1 MKHTLI
7 INIVTTVTVTMVT
20 LITVTRKE
28 IAKVKEAKGW
38 SLIFG
43 RRKVGKTF
51 LVKNFIEYDLYFLI
65 KRGGGALIE
74 GGPLNRIDDYD
85 LLLELI
91 INSLKANKIVI
102 VDEFQRLPHDFIEN
116 LQMQHPN
123 GKLILLGSSMHVA
136 QNITSKNSPLLGL
149 LSEIKLSIISP
160 IDIFRSLTKEIG
172 PEYALSLAPYMRD
185 PWTLKYLN
193 QDPIKTIR
201 DILEYSK
208 NAIPALIGETFI
220 DEDRF
225 LSEIYEGVLRSI
237 ASGRNKLND
246 VSNQLFS
253 KKLISANNPSLVRP
267 YVKNMM
273 AMDLIERVPIYDERG
288 FYYSVKSKI
297 MELYYYLDEKYGIEC
312 ETKSLINEVISERLP
327 IHVQFFIGELM
338 AELLDGTFRYE
349 MTKDFDTDIIITK
362 RKKPIF
368 VGEVKWSK
376 HVKLKEVYKFL
387 KNTERYKCRKAII
400 SKVPIETDEIE
411 VITPEEIL
419 KLIGRSS
426 S

>member
-1 MKHTLI
+1 
-7 INIVTTVTVTMVT
+7 MVT

-28 IAKVKEAKGW
+28 IAKVKDSKGW
-38 SLIFG
+38 SLIYG

-51 LVKNFIEYDLYFLI
+51 LVKNFIKHDLYFLI

-74 GGPLNRIDDYD
+74 GGPLKRIDDYE

-102 VDEFQRLPHDFIEN
+102 VDEFQRLPDDFIEN
-116 LQMQHPN
+116 LQLHYPN
-123 GKLILLGSSMHVA
+123 GTLILLGSSMHVA

-149 LSEIKLSIISP
+149 LSEIKLSILSP
-160 IDIFRSLTKEIG
+160 IDIFRYLAKEIG
-172 PEYALSLAPYMRD
+172 PEYALTLAPYLRD
-185 PWTLKYLN
+185 PWALRYLN
-193 QDPIKTIR
+193 KDPIKTIR
-201 DILEYSK
+201 NILEYSR

-273 AMDLIERVPIYDERG
+273 AMDLIERVPIYGKKG

-312 ETKSLINEVISERLP
+312 ETKSLITEVISERLP

-338 AELLDGTFRYE
+338 AELLDGTFMYE
-349 MTKDFDTDIIITK
+349 MGKDFDTDIIITK
-362 RKKPIF
+362 RKKPVF

-376 HVKLKEVYKFL
+376 HVKPKEIFKFL
-387 KNTERYKCRKAII
+387 KNTERYNCRKAII

-411 VITPEEIL
+411 IITPEEIF
-419 KLIGRSS
+419 KLI
-426 S
+426 